1 MCAHAA
7 CRSPLPARLPPPLQV
22 RNTLRFL
29 LGNLGDFVP
38 GQDSVPYEQL
48 PSMDRYMLARLAA
61 VLQEVQTGYDNFQ
74 FYRCVVL
81 GLASWLDTVTARWL
95 AAAG

>member
-1 MCAHAA
+1 M
-7 CRSPLPARLPPPLQV
+7 PPLPPPQV

-38 GQDSVPYEQL
+38 GQDSVSYAQL

-61 VLQEVQTGYDNFQ
+61 VLQEVQASYDNFQ
-74 FYRCVVL
+74 FYRWG
-81 GLASWLDTVTARWL
+81 GLV
-95 AAAG
+95 

>member
-7 CRSPLPARLPPPLQV
+7 CRSPLPARLPPPPQV
-22 RNTLRFL
+22 RNALRFL

-38 GQDSVPYEQL
+38 GQDSVPYQQL

-61 VLQEVQTGYDNFQ
+61 VLQEVQTGYDNYQ

-81 GLASWLDTVTARWL
+81 GLASWLDTVTARWP